1 MAASGEVLNPVSDV
15 PVFGDL
21 IGLVDTAATQIGFSL
36 PFRAF
41 GELIIVGVL
50 AFVLLRLVT
59 ARLLPWAGNALVR
72 PVTMLTQALLVL
84 LLLPDLGVAR
94 LTRHFG
100 RKPPEAV
107 YGYGAAVLAVVE
119 SAEELIRRGLPKLGL
134 TRALRPWALIVLLVA
149 GFLLWNQQDCAAG
162 AAPTCASPVEVW
174 LASFGAPD
182 PKG

>member
-1 MAASGEVLNPVSDV
+1 MNDV

-21 IGLVDTAATQIGFSL
+21 VGLVDNAAIQLGFPL

-50 AFVLLRLVT
+50 AFFLLRLVT

-84 LLLPDLGVAR
+84 LLLPDLGIAR
-94 LTRHFG
+94 LARHLR

-107 YGYGAAVLAVVE
+107 YGYGSAVLAVVE
-119 SAEELIRRGLPKLGL
+119 SVEELIRRGLPKLGL
-134 TRALRPWALIVLLVA
+134 VRALRPWALIVLLVA
-149 GFLLWNQQDCAAG
+149 GFLLWNQEECAVG
-162 AAPTCASPVEVW
+162 TGPTCASPVQAW
-174 LASFGAPD
+174 LASFD
-182 PKG
+182 SLDSKG